1 MKNPLK
7 IGILCAVLSLM
18 IGCGT
23 VNTVIR
29 DDSMVQYKLNQARTP
44 CETIPRIYSGV
55 AYDICMLRSEPIR
68 TPSRLDT
75 VADWVVVD
83 LPLSGILDTVA
94 LPMTIF
100 WQIRAG
106 SIPVQ

>member
-1 MKNPLK
+1 M
-7 IGILCAVLSLM
+7 VLSLM
-18 IGCGT
+18 TGCGT

-29 DDSMVQYKLNQARTP
+29 DDSVVQYKLNQARTS

-75 VADWVVVD
+75 IPEWILVD
-83 LPLSGILDTVA
+83 LVLSGVLDTVA
-94 LPMTIF
+94 LPFTVFGQM
-100 WQIRAG
+100 RAG
-106 SIPVQ
+106 SILVQ